1 MRHIALSLVSVLA
14 LTAPAFASGTP
25 ATPPAAPA
33 AAPAAPAPAGTT
45 ATANPGISPD
55 IGKLVDVAT
64 IPALQNIVV
73 AGTQLRY
80 IGDEHGLKAYF
91 VSNAGQAQILY
102 ITPDG
107 QASLVGAMFSGDGTP
122 VSVMQLARLR
132 QTGFDPVPY
141 LNNNV
146 NPSPVAAATGAT
158 AGTTPPVTA
167 GATAAPAV
175 AAPTMSAGEQLLAE
189 TKTASWIAFGESAGR
204 EVTVF
209 MDPNCDHCHN
219 LFKALQP
226 YVAANKIYLRV
237 IPVVVIGENSRTDN
251 INILSAA
258 DPQAVWTA
266 KINGQPVPVPNP
278 VNPQAEVSVARN
290 TTLFTRW
297 QLPVAPYTVYR
308 TNAGEVKVVSGT
320 PTDFN
325 AFLTD
330 LGITP

>member
-25 ATPPAAPA
+25 TTPPAAPA
-33 AAPAAPAPAGTT
+33 TPAAPAAA
-45 ATANPGISPD
+45 PGISPD
-55 IGKLVDVAT
+55 IGKLVDVNT

-102 ITPDG
+102 ISPDS
-107 QASLVGAMFSGDGTP
+107 QASIVGAMFSGDGTP
-122 VSVMQLARLR
+122 ISVMQLARLR
-132 QTGFDPVPY
+132 QSGFDPVPY
-141 LNNNV
+141 LNNNTQ
-146 NPSPVAAATGAT
+146 PSPVAT
-158 AGTTPPVTA
+158 ANPAPVGTA
-167 GATAAPAV
+167 AAPATT
-175 AAPTMSAGEQLLAE
+175 AATQPAATPAIKPGEQLLSE
-189 TKTASWIAFGESAGR
+189 TRGLSWIAFGADTGR

-226 YVAANKIYLRV
+226 YANSNRIFLRV
-237 IPVVVIGENSRTDN
+237 IPTVVMGDQSRVDN
-251 INILSAA
+251 INILSSA

-266 KINGQPVPVPNP
+266 KINGQPVPAPAAI
-278 VNPQAEVSVARN
+278 NPQAEASLAKN
-290 TTLFTRW
+290 NSLFARW
-297 QLPVAPYTVYR
+297 QLPVTPYTVYR
-308 TNAGEVKVVSGT
+308 TSAGEVKVVSGT
-320 PTDFN
+320 PADFN
-325 AFLTD
+325 AFLAD